1 MTVVAFYYISLSHV
15 RVLENDDLK
24 NFVFI
29 RRMLILVVSTP
40 VIVLIMTITIYNPK
54 LINNTATIFTFC

>member
-1 MTVVAFYYISLSHV
+1 MTAVAFYYISLSHV
-15 RVLENDDLK
+15 RILENDDLK

-40 VIVLIMTITIYNPK
+40 VIVLTMTIYNSK